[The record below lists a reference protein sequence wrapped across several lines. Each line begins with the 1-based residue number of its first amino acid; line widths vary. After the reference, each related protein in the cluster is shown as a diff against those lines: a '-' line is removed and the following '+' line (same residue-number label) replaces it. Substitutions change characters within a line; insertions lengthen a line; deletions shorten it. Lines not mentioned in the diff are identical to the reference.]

1 MRMDKLLANMG
12 FGTRKDVKKLMK
24 SGSVH
29 VNGEVVKEG
38 KIHVNPDLDLVTV
51 FGEEVKY
58 KPYIYLMLNK
68 PQGVIS
74 ATEDQ
79 EHETV
84 IDLLLYEH
92 AMYEPFPVGRLDK
105 DTEGLL
111 LITNDGQFS
120 HALMSP
126 RKHVPKTY
134 TAAVRGEVTDEDI
147 TLFKHGVTLEDG
159 YVTKPAELII
169 LEQGATSVIKLT
181 ITEGKYHQVKR
192 MFEAVGKKVLS
203 LKRLKIGELELDHN
217 LELGTYR
224 ELTESEIELLLT
236 K

>member
-29 VNGEVVKEG
+29 VNGAVIKEG
-38 KIHVNPDLDLVTV
+38 KTHIDPDKDLVTV

-58 KPYIYLMLNK
+58 KPHIYLMLNK

-105 DTEGLL
+105 DTEGFL

-134 TAAVRGEVTDEDI
+134 AATVRGKVTEEDVE
-147 TLFKHGVTLEDG
+147 LFKQGVTLDDG
-159 YVTKPAELII
+159 YVTKPAEL
-169 LEQGATSVIKLT
+169 VIKNHGTVSEIELT

-192 MFEAVGKKVLS
+192 MFEAVGKKVLT
-203 LKRLKIGELELDHN
+203 LKRLKIADLELDPK

-224 ELTESEIELLLT
+224 ELTQKEIDLLLSR
-236 K
+236 

>member
-38 KIHVNPDLDLVTV
+38 KTHVNPDEDLVTV

-74 ATEDQ
+74 ATEDD

-84 IDLLLYEH
+84 IDLLVYEH

-134 TAAVRGEVTDEDI
+134 FATVSGMVTEEDKV
-147 TLFKHGVTLEDG
+147 LFKEGVTLDDG
-159 YVTKPAELII
+159 YVTKPAELLIKK
-169 LEQGATSVIKLT
+169 QGAISEIELT

-192 MFEAVGKKVLS
+192 MFEAVGKKVLT
-203 LKRLKIGELELDHN
+203 LKRLKVGNLELDQK

-224 ELTESEIELLLT
+224 ELTESEIDMLLS

>member
-1 MRMDKLLANMG
+1 MDKLLANMG

-38 KIHVNPDLDLVTV
+38 KTHVNPNLDLVTV

-134 TAAVRGEVTDEDI
+134 TATVRGEVTDEDI
-147 TLFKHGVTLEDG
+147 TLFKQGVTLEDG

-169 LEQGATSVIKLT
+169 LEQGATSEIKLT

-203 LKRLKIGELELDHN
+203 LKRLKIGELELDHD

-224 ELTESEIELLLT
+224 ELTESEIDLLLT
-236 K
+236 R